1 MTVNL
6 DFSCSRPKDDSFTK
20 GSKSCFFLLPSC
32 LPTSSFCPLS
42 KCWMLLFSF
51 SSSDA
56 IFLHSL
62 SSHLIQKQ
70 LCTPSSCNTPA
81 FAVHYLRGYSLL
93 LQAVFP
99 FPTVPGGLQQI
110 PGLLKGMYDGQFYPY
125 LWTSLKWKHEMKMK
139 YGPLVLTGSLH
150 KAPHVQPGPSPSD
163 KLWSLLVSPI
173 QVISSCPKAGKGS
186 WKKTQQVWGRKVLW
200 DSTGNQ
206 QSSTAGGHEAV
217 LQQTN
222 PSVSVQGSPPASW
235 R

>member
-1 MTVNL
+1 M
-6 DFSCSRPKDDSFTK
+6 DFSCSHPKDDSFIK

-32 LPTSSFCPLS
+32 LPTSSFCSLS

-51 SSSDA
+51 SSSSDA
-56 IFLHSL
+56 ISFFLLCPFIWSRNNYAH
-62 SSHLIQKQ
+62 HL
-70 LCTPSSCNTPA
+70 PNTPA

-99 FPTVPGGLQQI
+99 FPTVSGGLQQI
-110 PGLLKGMYDGQFYPY
+110 PGLLKGTYDSQFYPY

-150 KAPHVQPGPSPSD
+150 KAPHMQPGPSPSD

-206 QSSTAGGHEAV
+206 QSSTAGELLHD

-222 PSVSVQGSPPASW
+222 PSVSVQGSPPALW